1 MTPRQ
6 DGPVLQPELLV
17 TALEASANSV
27 VITDR
32 DGSIQWV
39 NPAFTQLTGYR
50 LEEAVGQN
58 PRILKSGVHPKEFY
72 ERLWNT
78 ILSGQPWHGEIVNR
92 KKDGSHYIERLTITP
107 VRNANGEI
115 ANFIAIK
122 QDISVEKLAVEEYK
136 TILHTALD
144 GFWVAD
150 RTGHILDVNDACCR
164 MLGYTRDELLDKR
177 IYEIQGSEPPADVL
191 ARMERIALTGSDRF
205 ETRMR
210 RKDGA
215 WIDVEVSVSYVSG
228 INQRFVV
235 FLRDTTRQKR
245 LEAQLLQ
252 AQKLESIGR
261 LAGGIAHDFNNLL
274 TVINGY
280 ADLVLSKL
288 DPEDAVYPFVREVSE
303 AGARAASLTQQ
314 LLAFSRKQ
322 ILQPRVIDINAT
334 VSEIEEMLRRLA
346 GEGIQVVFRLE
357 KPLRPVFADP
367 VQMSQVLMNLAM
379 NAREAMPNGGV
390 LTIETANA
398 AVGTEAGD
406 WQPAIPPGHYVRISV
421 SDTGEGMDPETLE
434 HLFEPFYTTKEVGRG
449 SGLGLSTVYGI
460 IQQSHGHITVSS
472 NAGVGTTFT
481 IYLPEAPSHARPA
494 EASAE
499 AKPQRSGSETLLVV
513 EDHPN
518 VRAFLMQTLSAFGYH
533 VLEAA
538 NGDEALAVSQR
549 YPGKID
555 LVVTDVVMP
564 GMNGKEVAQA
574 IQAQRPGTP
583 VLFVSGYS
591 EEIIARQ
598 GMIEPGVWYLPKPFG
613 PDALGRKVRE
623 ILTAANARAPI
634 LIVDDEPSVRAV
646 LREALSSA
654 GYEVLEA
661 ADGKEAL
668 EIFAQSQ
675 PALVVTDLVLP
686 EKEGIEVIRTIRK
699 ERPEVGIIAISGA
712 FEGKMLRSAELLG
725 ADEAL
730 TKPFSPERLIE
741 AARRVLTSRR
751 SS

>member
-58 PRILKSGVHPKEFY
+58 PRIFKSGVHPKEFY

-107 VRNANGEI
+107 VRNASGEI

-288 DPEDAVYPFVREVSE
+288 DPGDAIYPFVREVSE

-449 SGLGLSTVYGI
+449 SGLGLSMVYGI

-613 PDALGRKVRE
+613 PDALERKVRE